1 MACATGAIETTTNQV
16 PNQQIGT
23 VTNRSIQQ
31 KQLEG
36 VGLRVIRG
44 VAWKWGKQVIKNHF
58 FNNKKK

>member
-1 MACATGAIETTTNQV
+1 MATGTVETTTTNQV
-16 PNQQIGT
+16 PNQQQIIGT

-44 VAWKWGKQVIKNHF
+44 VAWKWGKQVINQNSF
-58 FNNKKK
+58 

>member
-1 MACATGAIETTTNQV
+1 MACATGTVETTTNQV
-16 PNQQIGT
+16 TNQQQQIGAA

-44 VAWKWGKQVIKNHF
+44 VAWKWGKQVNQF
-58 FNNKKK
+58 FYF

>member
-1 MACATGAIETTTNQV
+1 MACATGTVETTTNQV
-16 PNQQIGT
+16 QNQQIGA

-44 VAWKWGKQVIKNHF
+44 VAWKWGKQVNQCF
-58 FNNKKK
+58 FY